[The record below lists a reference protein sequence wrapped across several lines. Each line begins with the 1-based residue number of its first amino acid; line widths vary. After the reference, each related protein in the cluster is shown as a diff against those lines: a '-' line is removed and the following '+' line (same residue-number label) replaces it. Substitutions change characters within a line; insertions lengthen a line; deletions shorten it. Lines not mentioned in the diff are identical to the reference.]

1 MLPQLADLGL
11 LRVVFEELQF
21 SVFRYRICQHAIFHI
36 HKVVEHLDRLEA
48 ATHLK
53 LLLVTSQWG
62 CGMPNT
68 IFFLQSTMFCKPP
81 TSLSHQVPLFFL
93 NPNSNENYSR

>member
-1 MLPQLADLGL
+1 MLPQPADLGL

-21 SVFRYRICQHAIFHI
+21 SVFCYRICQHAIFHI

-68 IFFLQSTMFCKPP
+68 IFFTINHVLQATNQSKSSSSSVFPQ
-81 TSLSHQVPLFFL
+81 SQQQ
-93 NPNSNENYSR
+93 